1 MADRARVLAVGG
13 TLLGLIIIGL
23 VVGFILLGDDNT
35 TPNAG
40 NSSPSPTPTDV
51 RAQVEQA
58 YLRYWDVYADA
69 LLRLD
74 PSGLDQ
80 VLTGDALENHLMQVN
95 EHKANNEPVRISV
108 EHDYLI
114 TIADETSASV
124 DDNYVNHSVR
134 LDPETMEP
142 TEEDPNRRIRRTYT
156 MKKVDGTW
164 KVTLV
169 VGFRDS

>member
-40 NSSPSPTPTDV
+40 NSSPSPTSTDV
-51 RAQVEQA
+51 RTQVEQA
-58 YLRYWDVYADA
+58 YLNAWDVWAYA

-74 PSGLDQ
+74 TSRLPD
-80 VLTGDALENHLMQVN
+80 VLTGNALDTINTQVERQRGRN
-95 EHKANNEPVRISV
+95 QPVRVSA
-108 EHDYLI
+108 EHDYMI
-114 TIADETSASV
+114 TLASDTRASV
-124 DDNYVNHSVR
+124 DDNYVNHNVR

-142 TEEDPNRRIRRTYT
+142 IEEDPNERVRLTFIMTL
-156 MKKVDGTW
+156 VGGTW
-164 KVTLV
+164 KISEI
-169 VGFRDS
+169 VGFE